1 MELLMFLGIII
12 SCKKVK
18 MNNDIIDE
26 EKYLNEKIG
35 DNDLN
40 EKPIKSMVVEKTTLS
55 EITHKIRLELTPYLE
70 RIEERMRTLEIFLT
84 TKDPIEKE
92 QIQIM
97 LEEQINEF
105 KEKINM
111 KPENENNNTRIL

>member
-1 MELLMFLGIII
+1 
-12 SCKKVK
+12 